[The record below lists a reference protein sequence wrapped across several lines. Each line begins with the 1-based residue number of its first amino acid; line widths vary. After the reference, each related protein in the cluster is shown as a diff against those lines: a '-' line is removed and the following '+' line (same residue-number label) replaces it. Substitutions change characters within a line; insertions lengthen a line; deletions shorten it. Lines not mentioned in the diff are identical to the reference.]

1 MYLPFY
7 KYQGTGNDFIII
19 DDRWGVLGTYTTK
32 LVQQLCDRRLGIG
45 ADGFIVIKAH
55 PGYDFEMI
63 YHNADGSQSLC
74 GNGCRCAVH
83 LAQQLAIIDQ
93 KAYFLTTDGPHQAYV
108 RDGLIHLMLKE
119 VTEIQTFQSGYLLH
133 TGSPHYV
140 QLITDWKDLDV
151 YSEGNKIRNAPPF
164 YEAGINVNFVHLEKN
179 NQLFVRTYERGVEDE
194 TLSCGTGVTA
204 AALIAATKGYTSPIT
219 VRTRG
224 GMLQV
229 SFTQKQHHHFQH
241 ICLIGPAH
249 MVFQGEVNRHRIAG

>member
-1 MYLPFY
+1 MHLPFY

-19 DDRWGVLGTYTTK
+19 DDRPGVLGAYTTK

-45 ADGFIVIKAH
+45 ADGFIVIRAH
-55 PGYDFEMI
+55 LGYDFEMI

-83 LAQQLAIIDQ
+83 LAQQLAIVGQ
-93 KAYFLTTDGPHQAYV
+93 EAHFLTTDGPHRAYI
-108 RDGLIHLMLKE
+108 RGGLIHLMLKD
-119 VTEIQTFQSGYLLH
+119 VTEIKTFQNGYLLH

-140 QLITDWKDLDV
+140 QQVTDWKDFNVCD
-151 YSEGNKIRNAPPF
+151 EGSKVRNAPPF
-164 YEAGINVNFVHLEKN
+164 RKEGINVNFVQLGKD

-229 SFTQKQHHHFQH
+229 SFTKKQHHHFQH